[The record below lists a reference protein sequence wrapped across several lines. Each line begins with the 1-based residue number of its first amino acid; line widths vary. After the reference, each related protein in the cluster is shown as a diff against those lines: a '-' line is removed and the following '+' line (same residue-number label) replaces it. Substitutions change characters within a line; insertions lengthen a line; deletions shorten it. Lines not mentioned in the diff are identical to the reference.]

1 MFRNPRRT
9 RAGVS
14 RPGGA
19 DFSQGR
25 RRSADRFRASRS
37 WAWQATISQVHR
49 SAAAGSRIAGAVQ
62 PRTCLNSLNV
72 CSRSKRRKNACH
84 SKTDQV
90 DARILAQLLAADFL
104 PPVWLP
110 DERTRSLRR
119 QVIRRDHIVRAR
131 TRVKNQV
138 HAILCRNLAPTPPV
152 SDLFGVAGRHWLAR
166 QDLPA
171 DERAAVDAL
180 LRQLAFH
187 SGERAAV
194 SKELA
199 IEALTDPVVARLMTI
214 PGADALTAIS
224 VVAAVGDFTR
234 SDSPGKLVSYLGL
247 NRKSASPGTRPPRTG
262 TSPRPAAPRSA
273 ASWPGQPGQP
283 AARPARCAP
292 PASGST
298 LAVVTGPRS
307 SPPPG
312 S

>member
-171 DERAAVDAL
+171 DERAAVEAL

-194 SKELA
+194 
-199 IEALTDPVVARLMTI
+199 R
-214 PGADALTAIS
+214 
-224 VVAAVGDFTR
+224 R
-234 SDSPGKLVSYLGL
+234 NSPS
-247 NRKSASPGTRPPRTG
+247 RR
-262 TSPRPAAPRSA
+262 
-273 ASWPGQPGQP
+273 
-283 AARPARCAP
+283 
-292 PASGST
+292 
-298 LAVVTGPRS
+298 
-307 SPPPG
+307 
-312 S
+312 